1 MLDEAG
7 TLHHNEFVMIQR
19 KFFMR
24 FFPACVAL
32 TGSVAMLTSCGDDPG
47 VTKEPARQ
55 TAENQTKEVQE
66 TSNVEQKD
74 ALASTL
80 RLFADRTVFDLGDKL
95 RVYASSP
102 EVQPTVRVLHEL
114 TENYLTELS
123 KDEKATPEE
132 VLYRIRVECKLGD
145 LRSDLGA
152 YDRAAECYRHVHEV
166 LQTLPED
173 MKTRTDV
180 CRVQSAA
187 YAGLAYLSIVKNDLA
202 KALEY
207 ADEALKIDFALSE
220 RLAPKDGGVA
230 DSQYEEVVAD
240 LMGSYKVKGDILVL
254 RDDPEEAKDTY
265 KKSVRLAERLK
276 QGSPTMG
283 RRQITVLSALGDV
296 EKRMG
301 NEKQAKAYWISA
313 ARICSNISKMPQR
326 DADTQFVKAQIVN
339 DFKGL
344 KVRIENTVAEGQTHQ
359 QNVTPPVDKAQE
371 PAPEVKS
378 MPEATATSPPPVQ
391 PEVLQKKKQPARNG
405 RHRR

>member
-1 MLDEAG
+1 MLDEARA
-7 TLHHNEFVMIQR
+7 LYHNGFVMTQR
-19 KFFMR
+19 KFFTR
-24 FFPACVAL
+24 FVPVCLVL

-47 VTKEPARQ
+47 ASKEPARQ
-55 TAENQTKEVQE
+55 TAENQIKKAQE
-66 TSNVEQKD
+66 TSNAAQKD
-74 ALASTL
+74 ALALTL
-80 RLFADRTVFDLGDKL
+80 RLFAERTIFDMGDML

-102 EVQPTVRVLHEL
+102 EVQPSVRVLHEL
-114 TENYLTELS
+114 TENYLTALS
-123 KDEKATPEE
+123 KAEEETPEE

-173 MKTRTDV
+173 MKKRTDV
-180 CRVQSAA
+180 CRVQSAV
-187 YAGLAYLSIVKNDLA
+187 YAGLSYLSIVKNDLA
-202 KALEY
+202 RALEY

-276 QGSPTMG
+276 QGPPSMG

-326 DADTQFVKAQIVN
+326 DADTQFMKAQIVN

-344 KVRIENTVAEGQTHQ
+344 KARIETTVAEERAHQ
-359 QNVTPPVDKAQE
+359 QNVAPPVDKAQE
-371 PAPEVKS
+371 PASEVTS
-378 MPEATATSPPPVQ
+378 TPEATVISTPPVQ
-391 PEVLQKKKQPARNG
+391 SEVSQKKKQPARNG